1 MSWSRR
7 FRVRQFLRG
16 SIWFVPVLGGA
27 AGSLCGIA
35 AAEADRH
42 YSLPEGW
49 SYSAGTAQAVLAS
62 VVGASVG
69 LTGFVVTVAVLIVQM
84 ATGTFSARYMRIF
97 YRDGLL
103 KAVLAVLVGT
113 LTFSYALL
121 RRVEQNSVPS
131 LGVTLAGFLLSTGV
145 LLFLVFLNRSIH
157 RLRPVAVA
165 ALVAKAGRRSFDAM
179 IREAK
184 GPDAPTHLPGA
195 YVGDAP
201 PTLVVA
207 TLRAGAVQAMD
218 ARGLARFARA
228 HDCLIVVRP
237 AVGDFVPEG
246 AALLEV
252 YGGEGLDAVGGEATA
267 VDGRARGRAD
277 DRAGPRF
284 RDSRDG
290 RHRDQGA
297 LARRQRP
304 DHCRAGPRPS
314 RRHAAALRGD
324 VGIDLRPR
332 GRPITR
338 SRGQGTTLGG
348 HRRRL
353 RSRRSACT
361 GARRSRS

>member
-42 YSLPEGW
+42 YNLPEGW

-145 LLFLVFLNRSIH
+145 LLFLVFLNR
-157 RLRPVAVA
+157 
-165 ALVAKAGRRSFDAM
+165 
-179 IREAK
+179 
-184 GPDAPTHLPGA
+184 
-195 YVGDAP
+195 
-201 PTLVVA
+201 
-207 TLRAGAVQAMD
+207 
-218 ARGLARFARA
+218 
-228 HDCLIVVRP
+228 
-237 AVGDFVPEG
+237 
-246 AALLEV
+246 
-252 YGGEGLDAVGGEATA
+252 
-267 VDGRARGRAD
+267 
-277 DRAGPRF
+277 
-284 RDSRDG
+284 
-290 RHRDQGA
+290 
-297 LARRQRP
+297 
-304 DHCRAGPRPS
+304 
-314 RRHAAALRGD
+314 
-324 VGIDLRPR
+324 
-332 GRPITR
+332 
-338 SRGQGTTLGG
+338 
-348 HRRRL
+348 
-353 RSRRSACT
+353 
-361 GARRSRS
+361 